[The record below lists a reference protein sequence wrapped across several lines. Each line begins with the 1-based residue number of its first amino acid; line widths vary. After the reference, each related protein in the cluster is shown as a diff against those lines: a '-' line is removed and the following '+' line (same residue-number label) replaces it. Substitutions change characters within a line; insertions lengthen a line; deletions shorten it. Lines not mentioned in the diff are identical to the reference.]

1 MRAVPVRDSSGS
13 SRVEIRRAPRRRLAR
28 RARDRTRVARGI
40 TVAVARLGAVS
51 NLRLVAASAVVHPI
65 ELSVPR
71 ARVGEERLQLLE
83 EAHVLGHVRG
93 EDERRDELAE
103 PAFVRLLQKLHDPAV
118 LVLEQLEHQAEVE
131 LLQDALAV
139 LLVQRVLAV
148 FQKRVVQA
156 EMTGVVPQRAEVQRE
171 HLHRVEHAGGEALV
185 QAVRRREH
193 ILRGRTM
200 FFVMEASVRD
210 AESVESVESVAATRI
225 AASQSG
231 DVRFSAPRGR
241 GSAGRRSA
249 GFGGRGTKT
258 HRRVQRAVIRVL
270 HRVQQLQA
278 FQQRLEPFLG
288 DVERL
293 HESLPREDVER
304 DVPQRHAPGLR
315 HREHVVLPRLGPG
328 PVRGRHRAP
337 AVQRSIPRADAAPWR
352 MHVARGPRASSRA
365 SGDSA

>member
-1 MRAVPVRDSSGS
+1 MCRQC
-13 SRVEIRRAPRRRLAR
+13 
-28 RARDRTRVARGI
+28 
-40 TVAVARLGAVS
+40 
-51 NLRLVAASAVVHPI
+51 VAASTSCVGG
-65 ELSVPR
+65 R
-71 ARVGEERLQLLE
+71 WKVGE
-83 EAHVLGHVRG
+83 V
-93 EDERRDELAE
+93 
-103 PAFVRLLQKLHDPAV
+103 
-118 LVLEQLEHQAEVE
+118 
-131 LLQDALAV
+131 
-139 LLVQRVLAV
+139 
-148 FQKRVVQA
+148 
-156 EMTGVVPQRAEVQRE
+156 
-171 HLHRVEHAGGEALV
+171 
-185 QAVRRREH
+185 
-193 ILRGRTM
+193 
-200 FFVMEASVRD
+200 FVMEASVRD
-210 AESVESVESVAATRI
+210 AESVESVAATRI

-249 GFGGRGTKT
+249 GFGGGVTKT

-288 DVERL
+288 NVERL

-352 MHVARGPRASSRA
+352 MHVARGPRASFGRLRATRHNVTHVESRTVTRPRCTTVKTVREFPENF
-365 SGDSA
+365 